1 MAKLSDSEKQRRAEQ
16 RRREAQAEREALE
29 RKREA
34 ALRAATP
41 DQQAGLRWAWRKYG
55 HYDEGTQK
63 LMAQAFAAGRRS
75 ERIEQGRERAE
86 AERERREREWRW
98 R

>member
-1 MAKLSDSEKQRRAEQ
+1 MAKLTPEERQSRAEQ
-16 RRREAQAEREALE
+16 RKREAQAKREELE

-41 DQQAGLRWAWRKYG
+41 DQAAGLRWAWRKYG
-55 HYDEGTQK
+55 HLDEAVQK
-63 LMAQAFAAGRRS
+63 LMAHAFAAGRRS

-86 AERERREREWRW
+86 AERERRKRGWRW